1 MKINAEQG
9 FTTLEIVVVIIII
22 SILSAIV
29 VNQINT
35 GNSKLVAF
43 ADTFK
48 SHLRYA
54 QTRSMNSD
62 TVWSI
67 RFLNN
72 SSYALYK
79 AGNANPYLL
88 PGQDQP
94 IVSCPT
100 GITLNG
106 GHDQS
111 NLISFDSWGRPCLD
125 IPAVLQQQTSRTLTV
140 SNSAGS
146 FAITIIKNTGFIQ

>member
-9 FTTLEIVVVIIII
+9 FTILEIVVVIIII

-29 VNQINT
+29 VSQVNT
-35 GNSKLVAF
+35 GNSELVAF
-43 ADTFK
+43 TDTLK
-48 SHLRYA
+48 AHLRYA

-79 AGNANPYLL
+79 AGNTNPYLL

-94 IVSCPT
+94 IVSYPT
-100 GITLNG
+100 GIILND

-125 IPAVLQQQTSRTLTV
+125 ISAVLQQQTSRIITV
-140 SNSAGS
+140 SSSTGS
-146 FAITIIKNTGFIQ
+146 STIPIIKNTGFIQ

>member
-1 MKINAEQG
+1 MSINDEQG
-9 FTTLEIVVVIIII
+9 FTILEIVVVIIII
-22 SILSAIV
+22 SILSAIMISQV
-29 VNQINT
+29 NT
-35 GNSKLVAF
+35 GNSELIAF
-43 ADTFK
+43 GDSLKA
-48 SHLRYA
+48 HLRYA

-62 TVWSI
+62 TAWSI

-72 SSYALYK
+72 SSYGLYK
-79 AGNANPYLL
+79 DGSANPYLL

-100 GITLNG
+100 GITLNN

-125 IPAVLQQQTSRTLTV
+125 IPGVLRQQSDRTLIISSST
-140 SNSAGS
+140 GS
-146 FAITIIKNTGFIQ
+146 FAIPVIKNTGFIQ